1 MGASFSDTAF
11 WKLHAT
17 TKSAGKQARESGIVR
32 LHQHG
37 RQTEVSLSIQEASAA
52 VLGLA
57 TRQCEQQL
65 LV

>member
-1 MGASFSDTAF
+1 M
-11 WKLHAT
+11 
-17 TKSAGKQARESGIVR
+17 
-32 LHQHG
+32 HQHG